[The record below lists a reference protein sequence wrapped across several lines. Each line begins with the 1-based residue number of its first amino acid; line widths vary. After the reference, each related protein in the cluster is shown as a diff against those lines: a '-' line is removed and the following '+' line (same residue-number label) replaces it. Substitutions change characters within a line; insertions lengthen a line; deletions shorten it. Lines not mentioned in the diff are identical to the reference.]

1 MKALQPRK
9 RRLSLLIA
17 GFAGAAILGLCAKN
31 APAQVTLT
39 IDRQVNVRAAP
50 GKTQKRVNGLAA
62 GQKVTLLSEQ
72 RRGSFFHVRL
82 ADNTDG
88 WVHGKYLILPDI
100 PEPGGLEAIG
110 PEAVAAAS
118 SFPACGPEHH
128 YRWKQKISTSGFSQ
142 TPSTASVHAVLG
154 WAALPFAGH
163 NILSWCQN
171 RAPKETK
178 AYSVLGW
185 VRRTRK
191 EADGD
196 VHVEI
201 TQGSGDAVTDCM
213 VIEIP
218 PADLST
224 RFNKA
229 RSDLA
234 TLLSVSQ
241 LTNKDFDTPTRV
253 RFTGLPFWDGWH
265 AGGTL
270 PVGHG
275 RCNSTKGAAWELHGV
290 FKVVAP

>member
-1 MKALQPRK
+1 MNTRTRSYLMA
-9 RRLSLLIA
+9 A
-17 GFAGAAILGLCAKN
+17 GFAGAALLGFCAQN
-31 APAQVTLT
+31 VPAQIILT

-50 GKTQKRVNGLAA
+50 GKTAKRVNGLAS

-82 ADNTDG
+82 TDNTDG

-100 PEPGGLEAIG
+100 PEPVGLETIG
-110 PEAVAAAS
+110 PEAATPS

-128 YRWKQKISTSGFSQ
+128 YRWKQKISAAGFSQ

-154 WAALPFAGH
+154 WAPLPFGGH
-163 NILSWCQN
+163 DILSWCQD
-171 RAPKETK
+171 RAPKEKK
-178 AYSVLGW
+178 AYAVIGW

-196 VHVEI
+196 VHIEI
-201 TQGSGDAVTDCM
+201 TQGANDDVLTCM
-213 VIEIP
+213 VAEIP
-218 PADLST
+218 PAGLSP

-229 RSDLA
+229 RGDLA

-241 LTNKDFDTPTRV
+241 LTNKDFDTPTHI
-253 RFTGLPFWDGWH
+253 RFTGLAFWDGWH
-265 AGGTL
+265 AGGAL